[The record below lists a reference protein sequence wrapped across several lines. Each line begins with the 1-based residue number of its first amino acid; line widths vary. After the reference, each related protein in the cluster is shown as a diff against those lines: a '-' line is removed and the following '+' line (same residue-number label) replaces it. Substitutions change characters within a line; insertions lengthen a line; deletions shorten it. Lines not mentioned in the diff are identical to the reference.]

1 MKNEDDFCIT
11 TDQQIMDLA
20 VNYNAML
27 YGLIAPHAQGDV
39 LEIGSG
45 IGNFTKKI
53 IDLHRVRS
61 VTCFE
66 ISHDCI
72 AEFKRTMLSKANGS
86 KVTLHEGDF
95 NASDLAEQFDFIFSF
110 NVLEHIQ
117 DDRKAIDLIT
127 RYLKP
132 GARLVLYLPA
142 MNCIYGSIDRELQ
155 HYRRYNKS
163 MMCDLF
169 KGLPLH
175 VEKIKYFNSIGALGW
190 FYTNRVL
197 KRRSQSSGMVQVYDR
212 YVFPTMNTVEKL
224 APTFFGAN
232 LLIVAKRKL

>member
-1 MKNEDDFCIT
+1 MKNADEFCIT

-20 VNYNAML
+20 VNYSAML
-27 YGLIAPHAQGDV
+27 YSLIAPHLHGDV

-53 IDLHRVRS
+53 IDLDQVRS
-61 VTCFE
+61 VTCSE
-66 ISHDCI
+66 ISYDCL
-72 AEFKRTMLSKANGS
+72 AEFKRTVLPMENGS
-86 KVTLHEGDF
+86 KVRLYEGDF
-95 NASDLAEQFDFIFSF
+95 NESDLSEQFDFIFSF

-117 DDRKAIDLIT
+117 EDRKTISLIN

-142 MNCIYGSIDRELQ
+142 MNCIYGSLDRELQ

-163 MMCDLF
+163 MMRVLF
-169 KGLPLH
+169 DGFPLQ
-175 VEKIKYFNSIGALGW
+175 VERIKYFNSIGALGW
-190 FYTNRVL
+190 FYTNRIL
-197 KRRSQSSGMVQVYDR
+197 KRRSQSPEMVQFYDR

-224 APTFFGAN
+224 LPTFFGAN
-232 LLIVAKRKL
+232 LLIVVKRKE